1 MPEETLIHKIKITK
15 NGVNITYDDPT
26 FSGEPD
32 GVARE
37 GKGEAR
43 PSFYKAMNALLDEVV
58 NICLLDPNGWDSA
71 EITGVTL
78 KHLDG
83 DIGVVITAQNRNEE
97 LSSPI
102 NINTPYLIA
111 FKELKVKLEAIQDEA
126 RDYLA
131 GKRAQISLF
140 DQEEQEKVDA
150 QNPRRKKGRAI
161 AELRKILGTEEPSG
175 GAA

>member
-1 MPEETLIHKIKITK
+1 MAEILIHKIKVTK
-15 NGVNITYDDPT
+15 NGVSIIYDDPA

-43 PSFYKAMNALLDEVV
+43 PSFYKAMNALRDNVI
-58 NICLLDPNGWDSA
+58 NICLLDPNGWDAA

-83 DIGVVITAQNRNEE
+83 DIGVVITAQNKNEE
-97 LSSPI
+97 LASPI

-111 FKELKVKLEAIQDEA
+111 DQELKAKLERVQAEA
-126 RDYLA
+126 RDYLN
-131 GKRAQISLF
+131 GKRAQVSLF
-140 DQEEQEKVDA
+140 DEDVLNVREEALV
-150 QNPRRKKGRAI
+150 N
-161 AELRKILGTEEPSG
+161 
-175 GAA
+175 